1 MTITDKINSGQVLF
15 NENDYDYNKQVSD
28 FKGQRYTLHDDAI
41 DSLEMAIN
49 NIDQIKIKRKATM
62 TVMPLSVLGRR

>member
-1 MTITDKINSGQVLF
+1 MITEL
-15 NENDYDYNKQVSD
+15 
-28 FKGQRYTLHDDAI
+28 DAI